1 MWWTI
6 FVRNGGKAH
15 IDQLLLTNLNYEWQ
29 RNSERR
35 ESVLPL
41 HLFTRDTQNCKSQ
54 LKQRPTGQGI
64 RSFAVN
70 RGSDESDARFRHRG
84 G

>member
-35 ESVLPL
+35 ESVLPCNC
-41 HLFTRDTQNCKSQ
+41 FTCDTQNCKSQ
-54 LKQRPTGQGI
+54 LKQRPYAFKFFTVAPLLKPFDMSALPQ
-64 RSFAVN
+64 
-70 RGSDESDARFRHRG
+70 
-84 G
+84 